1 VTASSTAQADQLLHS
16 HSSQRDLQIS
26 HDRLISDLKS
36 LYDSKLAQQAS
47 DLAGLQSANQDLQKS
62 IAEKADQVKSLEEN
76 LREVKERCGHL
87 EREIEVKQSEK
98 SAAITD
104 AER

>member
-1 VTASSTAQADQLLHS
+1 
-16 HSSQRDLQIS
+16 
-26 HDRLISDLKS
+26 LKS

-47 DLAGLQSANQDLQKS
+47 ELAGLQSANQDLQKS
-62 IAEKADQVKSLEEN
+62 MAEKGDQVNSLEET
-76 LREVKERCGHL
+76 LREVKERCAHL

-98 SAAITD
+98 NAAISE